1 MFPKILVMAKSESFA
16 NLLGQCLKSQYE
28 IIYEGFSIKD
38 KTSKESGRKIYL
50 CIIESSYFTEEY
62 SEVIQR
68 IKEKIK
74 SPILFVS
81 GMKPRQQRIKEKV
94 WAIECGVD
102 EYLAQPQSM
111 EEILASVKA
120 LIRLKLRT
128 DGAKEELAFRELRL
142 LPESRQAYLKGKV
155 LPFTKI
161 EFDIV
166 HYLVSQNGRVVTYK
180 ELYENVWKH
189 KYIFDDVNIMSHIHR
204 IRKKLERDPK
214 KPEYIHNV
222 YGIGYRFG
230 DKVVSAAEGIQ
241 QKHLYLPAL
250 QLGMPMLSV
259 LQGRKK

>member
-1 MFPKILVMAKSESFA
+1 MFPKILVLAKSESFA
-16 NLLGQCLKSQYE
+16 NLLCQCLKNQYD
-28 IIYEGFSIKD
+28 IIYEGFSNKD
-38 KTSKESGRKIYL
+38 ETSKGSEWKIYL
-50 CIIESSYFTEEY
+50 CIIESSHFTEEY
-62 SEVIQR
+62 GEVIQR
-68 IKEKIK
+68 IKKKLK

-81 GMKPRQQRIKEKV
+81 GMKPRKQRIREKV

-102 EYLAQPQSM
+102 EYLSQPQAM

-120 LIRLKLRT
+120 LIRWNLRT
-128 DGAKEELAFRELRL
+128 DGAIEGWTFRELRL
-142 LPESRQAYLKGKV
+142 LPESRQAYLNGRE

-166 HYLVSQNGRVVTYK
+166 HYLASQSGRVVTYK

-230 DKVVSAAEGIQ
+230 DKALSAAAGDIP
-241 QKHLYLPAL
+241 QKKCFSFP
-250 QLGMPMLSV
+250 V
-259 LQGRKK
+259 LQGKDACLTSLTE